1 LLPFASLQPYITELD
16 LQMALL
22 PASSI
27 EFLKSVRLS
36 LSLSC
41 CLPNADEAF
50 LSFGRSVM
58 PSQELDT
65 EGHENVDEREKV
77 AFDYDGFLSDCFED
91 PDIES

>member
-1 LLPFASLQPYITELD
+1 
-16 LQMALL
+16 
-22 PASSI
+22 
-27 EFLKSVRLS
+27 
-36 LSLSC
+36 
-41 CLPNADEAF
+41 
-50 LSFGRSVM
+50 M